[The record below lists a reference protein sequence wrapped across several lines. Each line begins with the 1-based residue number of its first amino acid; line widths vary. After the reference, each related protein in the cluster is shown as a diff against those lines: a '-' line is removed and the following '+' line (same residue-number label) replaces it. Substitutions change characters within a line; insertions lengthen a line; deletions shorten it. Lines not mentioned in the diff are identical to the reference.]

1 MILFLTS
8 IETHHSA
15 STVILFVIEPPKQ
28 NTAKTAVACEGS
40 NLQLNCDQPGQKI
53 LITEAN
59 YGRTEDPSKRA
70 TNCRATNSLD
80 IVKSR

>member
-1 MILFLTS
+1 LYLRFQLI
-8 IETHHSA
+8 
-15 STVILFVIEPPKQ
+15 VIVIEPP
-28 NTAKTAVACEGS
+28 NRNMVKTAVACEGS
-40 NLQLNCDQPGQKI
+40 QLQISCDQPGQKI

-59 YGRTEDPSKRA
+59 YGRTEDPSKRT